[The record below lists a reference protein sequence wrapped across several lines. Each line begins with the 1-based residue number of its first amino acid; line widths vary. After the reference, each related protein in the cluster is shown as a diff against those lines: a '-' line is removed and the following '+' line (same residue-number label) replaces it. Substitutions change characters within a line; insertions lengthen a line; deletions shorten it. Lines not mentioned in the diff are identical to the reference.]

1 MVVVFGRDLAV
12 VQGLAHLRG
21 DRGRDV
27 GSHRGLGGAGA
38 GGGVAVSGLHSV
50 GLKLGRDGREH
61 GEGLLGGVHWRGGGV
76 AGAGRGLGGWIS
88 WLR

>member
-27 GSHRGLGGAGA
+27 GSHRDLGGAG
-38 GGGVAVSGLHSV
+38 GVVAVFGLHSV

-61 GEGLLGGVHWRGGGV
+61 GEGLLGGIHRRGGGV
-76 AGAGRGLGGWIS
+76 AGARRGLGGWVS